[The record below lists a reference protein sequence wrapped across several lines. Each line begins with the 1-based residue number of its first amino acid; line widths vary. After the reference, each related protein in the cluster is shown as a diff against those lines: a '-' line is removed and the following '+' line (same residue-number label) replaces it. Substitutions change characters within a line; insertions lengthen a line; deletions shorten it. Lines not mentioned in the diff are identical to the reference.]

1 VGARRGG
8 MSMLGTGKR
17 GLGIVAAILVAGILA
32 WNPGRHLLF
41 SVRLALD
48 MKALA
53 AGSDGSGAAV
63 VESRASARDGD
74 RHYEALYYRPAGAPA
89 HTAVVLSAGISPLGC
104 YHERLVALARLLASR
119 GLLVIT
125 PDIREFR
132 QFQITAAPVE
142 QMLFWHAR
150 AGALEGGERIRKTGL
165 AGVSYSGTLALMAAA
180 RPEVRDRTAFV
191 AAIGPY
197 YDLKRCSRGWFA
209 AGSTEEWKGYYP
221 TRYYARWVM
230 MLSAL
235 DLLEDA
241 SDRRGLRRR
250 LESLLLQEDLPDAGP
265 LTPEGERWHALATT
279 RPGRTDAPLAAE
291 IEAFLSQRVYAELD
305 PREALGA
312 LRCPVFLLHG
322 AYDDLIPPG
331 ESADLHREI
340 ARSRLLVS
348 PFLTHTHPVGTELS
362 RPRLVRAAAEAILFC
377 AHFSRALE

>member
-1 VGARRGG
+1 
-8 MSMLGTGKR
+8 MLGTGKR

-250 LESLLLQEDLPDAGP
+250 LESLLLQEDLPGRPDR
-265 LTPEGERWHALATT
+265 ERWHTCERAVEIH
-279 RPGRTDAPLAAE
+279 RRE
-291 IEAFLSQRVYAELD
+291 IEAFLSSARDRPGKLAS
-305 PREALGA
+305 PCG
-312 LRCPVFLLHG
+312 
-322 AYDDLIPPG
+322 PPG
-331 ESADLHREI
+331 LTTSSAR
-340 ARSRLLVS
+340 APTCTGRSPAPAPRQPVS
-348 PFLTHTHPVGTELS
+348 DPYPPGRNGVVPPAAGAGGGRGDPFL
-362 RPRLVRAAAEAILFC
+362 RPLFPRPGIRAARNRF
-377 AHFSRALE
+377 FP